1 MFASSTEE
9 SLGKN
14 TANTFCSSDA
24 GKEAKVC
31 RKWGAYWLCFSGRQ
45 AEHDYVYLYSP
56 MGFVSTR
63 LRIAKR
69 KMRKKMEIEKRA
81 STIRLLRLWSA
92 WTRRVCKR
100 GKGHTSLNQNF
111 QCYTLM
117 SGRAFVTGSPVTQC
131 EYK

>member
-1 MFASSTEE
+1 MFASSTKE

-14 TANTFCSSDA
+14 TANTFCSSNA

-81 STIRLLRLWSA
+81 STIRLLRLWLA
-92 WTRRVCKR
+92 WTRRGCKR
-100 GKGHTSLNQNF
+100 GEGLYLIKSEFSVLYAHVRTRLRYRQPGHT
-111 QCYTLM
+111 
-117 SGRAFVTGSPVTQC
+117 V
-131 EYK
+131 